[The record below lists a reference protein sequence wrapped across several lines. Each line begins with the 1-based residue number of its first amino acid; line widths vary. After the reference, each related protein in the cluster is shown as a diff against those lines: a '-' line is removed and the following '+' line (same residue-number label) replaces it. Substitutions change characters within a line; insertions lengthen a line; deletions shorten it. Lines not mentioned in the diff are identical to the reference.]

1 MASGPVYDV
10 VVVGARCAGAPLA
23 MLLARAGHRVAL
35 VDRAS
40 FPSDTMSTHFLWQRG
55 TARLQAWG
63 LLGRLRARGCAP
75 IRQITFDPGPVQI
88 SGIGPAVAGAA
99 DTYCPRRTVLDAL
112 MVEAAAESG
121 ADLVER
127 FVVGEVI
134 WSDGRAAGV
143 RGRRPGSAGSSLRA
157 AVVVGADGMHSGI
170 ARRVG
175 ARAYRQHPSLTAVY
189 YSYWSGIRGLGASFH
204 ARPGQ
209 LILAWPTNDDMTCIY
224 VAWPRQDFHQVRR
237 DVEGRF
243 HSALELVP
251 GLREA
256 AASGHREA
264 PFTGTGDLP
273 NYYRASAG
281 PGWALAGDAG
291 HHKDPCTGMGMSD
304 AFLAADLLA
313 DAIHQA
319 LAGHQPM
326 DQALACYQ
334 KKRDALTA
342 NGFELTL
349 STARLA
355 PLSLR
360 LEALYR
366 AAADQPEIARHVFGV
381 LGGSIPLTDLHTQA
395 RLLPASLTAPRRPA
409 RCPSPPPPFQ
419 PARELDVL
427 EHVSAMRRQQRSCTR
442 ITRSGRQ
449 SGCTGVHP
457 RPRRSGWSVPR

>member
-63 LLGRLRARGCAP
+63 LLGRLRTRGCAP

-88 SGIGPAVAGAA
+88 SGIGPAVEGAA

-112 MVEAAAESG
+112 LVEAAAESG
-121 ADLVER
+121 ADLIER
-127 FVVGEVI
+127 FAVGEVI
-134 WSDGRAAGV
+134 WSDDRATGV
-143 RGRRPGSAGSSLRA
+143 RGRHPGSARSSLRA

-170 ARRVG
+170 VRTVG
-175 ARAYRQHPSLTAVY
+175 ARAYKEYRPLTAVY

-204 ARPGQ
+204 ARPGR
-209 LILAWPTNDDMTCIY
+209 LILTWPTNDDLTCIY
-224 VAWPRQDFHQVRR
+224 VAWPRQDFHRVRR
-237 DVEGRF
+237 DIEGRF
-243 HSALELVP
+243 HAALELIP

-256 AASGHREA
+256 VAAGHREA
-264 PFTGTGDLP
+264 RFTGTADLP
-273 NYYRASAG
+273 SFYRASAG

-304 AFLAADLLA
+304 AFLTADLLA
-313 DAIHQA
+313 DAIHRGLSGNQS
-319 LAGHQPM
+319 M
-326 DQALACYQ
+326 DQALASYQ
-334 KKRDALTA
+334 QRRDAMTA

-355 PLSLR
+355 PLSPR

-366 AAADQPEIARHVFGV
+366 AAADQPEIARHVLGV

-395 RLLPASLTAPRRPA
+395 RLLPASLIAPRRPV
-409 RCPSPPPPFQ
+409 RFPSPPSPFG
-419 PARELDVL
+419 ARRVWLQLNREGTAV
-427 EHVSAMRRQQRSCTR
+427 AR
-442 ITRSGRQ
+442 
-449 SGCTGVHP
+449 
-457 RPRRSGWSVPR
+457 

>member
-1 MASGPVYDV
+1 VYDV

-75 IRQITFDPGPVQI
+75 ISQITFDPGPVQI

-112 MVEAAAESG
+112 LVEAAAESG
-121 ADLVER
+121 SELIER
-127 FVVGEVI
+127 FVVDDVL
-134 WSDGRAAGV
+134 WSDGKAAGV
-143 RGRRPGSAGSSLRA
+143 RGRHPGSAASSLRA
-157 AVVVGADGMHSGI
+157 AVVVGADGAHSGI
-170 ARRVG
+170 ARMVG
-175 ARAYRQHPSLTAVY
+175 ARAYREHPPLTAVY
-189 YSYWSGIRGLGASFH
+189 YSYWSGTSGLGAAFH

-209 LILAWPTNDDMTCIY
+209 LILVWPTNDDLTCIY

-237 DVEGRF
+237 DIERHF
-243 HSALELVP
+243 QAALELVP

-264 PFTGTGDLP
+264 RFTGTGDLP

-291 HHKDPCTGMGMSD
+291 HHKDPCTGMGISD

-313 DAIHQA
+313 GAIHGA
-319 LAGHQPM
+319 LAGGQPM
-326 DQALACYQ
+326 DLALACYQ
-334 KKRDALTA
+334 QRRDILTA
-342 NGFELTL
+342 NGFALTL

-355 PLSLR
+355 PLSPR

-366 AAADQPEIARHVFGV
+366 TAAGQPEAARHIFGV
-381 LGGSIPLTDLHTQA
+381 LGGSVPLTDLGKQA
-395 RLLPASLTAPRRPA
+395 RLLPAP
-409 RCPSPPPPFQ
+409 
-419 PARELDVL
+419 
-427 EHVSAMRRQQRSCTR
+427 
-442 ITRSGRQ
+442 
-449 SGCTGVHP
+449 
-457 RPRRSGWSVPR
+457 